1 MLIGAIAWLFIIASW
16 VLPSRIFKENEIKQ
30 KSLELILLSF
40 GAGISI
46 GSLLEKFLLY
56 GVDRN

>member
-1 MLIGAIAWLFIIASW
+1 MLISAITWLFIIASW

-40 GAGISI
+40 GLGISI
-46 GSLLEKFLLY
+46 GSLLEKFL
-56 GVDRN
+56 